1 MKVAIL
7 GAGGVALGYA
17 AFLTEHG
24 HHPVVWS
31 PSGAGTRELAGRRL
45 SVSGILD
52 GEYDIPVAPG
62 IAEAIA
68 DAAAVVVALPGN
80 GHRAVIDA
88 ALPHLRDGQTVIVS
102 AQLSFSASYC
112 AERLGQLG
120 IAAPVVAWATTALLG
135 RRTGAQAVTI
145 GGLRSMLEMAVLPKV
160 AAIPSLALCKS
171 LFGERFRLVGDGL
184 AIALSNLNPPI
195 HMASALCNLT
205 RIEKAEAW
213 GNYDGITPAVARL
226 IEALDEERLALAER
240 CGVTVRSAE
249 EHYRLTFGFA
259 PGLSIAEMAAAVHER
274 RKGPPGP
281 TSLDTRFVT
290 EDVPFG
296 IVPLIELGRRLG
308 MDLPLHAAGARLLS
322 ALYGRDLAADNDLLP
337 LVDLA
342 GVLSGIPL
350 EDIGCS
356 RPVKSS
362 AA

>member
-1 MKVAIL
+1 MKIAIL

-24 HHPVVWS
+24 HRPVVWS
-31 PSGAGTRELAGRRL
+31 PSGAGTRELAGRTL
-45 SVSGILD
+45 AVAGILD

-62 IAEAIA
+62 IADAIA

-102 AQLSFSASYC
+102 AQLSFSANYC
-112 AERLGQLG
+112 AGQLAARG

-135 RRTGAQAVTI
+135 RRTGPRSVTI
-145 GGLRSMLEMAVLPKV
+145 GGLRSMLEMAVIPKV
-160 AAIPSLALCKS
+160 AALPSLALCES
-171 LFGERFRLVGDGL
+171 LFGRRFRLLDDPL

-226 IEALDEERLALAER
+226 IEALDEERLGLAER
-240 CGVTVRSAE
+240 CGVKVRSVG
-249 EHYRLTFGFA
+249 EHYRLTFGF
-259 PGLSIAEMAAAVHER
+259 PEGLSVAAMAAAVHER

-281 TSLDTRFVT
+281 TSLATRFVT

-296 IVPLIELGRRLG
+296 IVPLIELGRQLG
-308 MDLPLHAAGARLLS
+308 IDLPLHSAGARLLS
-322 ALYGRDLAADNDLLP
+322 ALYGRNLAADNDLLP
-337 LVDLA
+337 LIDLA
-342 GVLSGIPL
+342 ELLGGVMGDRRQRGA
-350 EDIGCS
+350 EAG
-356 RPVKSS
+356 
-362 AA
+362 